1 VEKFRSFDFA
11 RFDLWHHT
19 MDVTLSPKTWTR
31 GPLPGALQLNF
42 LCDTDGPVPS
52 LVEACNTSLL
62 PLSNVK
68 TFEISTR
75 HLNPDSQSGFN
86 AEDPRW
92 LEVLRQ
98 FSAAKS
104 LYLGSMHIVPPIA
117 FALKKAIE
125 EGMTNVLPGIQ
136 ELTVSG
142 SLSAGPVRE
151 AIEQF
156 VTARGLSVLEMSAW
170 RFSARDT
177 HEG

>member
-86 AEDPRW
+86 TEDPRW